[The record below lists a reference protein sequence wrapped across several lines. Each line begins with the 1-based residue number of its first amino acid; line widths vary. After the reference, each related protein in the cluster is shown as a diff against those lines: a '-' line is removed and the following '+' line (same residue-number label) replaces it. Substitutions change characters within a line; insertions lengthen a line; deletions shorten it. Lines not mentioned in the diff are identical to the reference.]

1 MEHTKFV
8 HLHTHSEYSLLD
20 GAAKVEALLE
30 RAHKLK
36 MPALAITD
44 HGNMF
49 GAIEF
54 YKYAYKIGVKPII
67 GCELYIAPASR
78 LDKNAQQGAITNY
91 HGVCLVK
98 NEEGYKNLMRLVS
111 IGYTEGFYYKP
122 RIDKEILRQ
131 YSKGLI
137 FLSGCIKGEIASLII
152 HGQDQEAR
160 RVAGEFQKMFGEGNF
175 YLELHSHG
183 IREEAIV
190 NQHLMGMS
198 IDLGIPLVAANDIHY
213 LLKED
218 ADAHDVLLCIQTN
231 KHVSD
236 TDRLRFSSNEFYLK
250 TYEEMNELFSQFP
263 EALSNTIEIAK
274 KCNLELEFGHIHIP
288 HYHTPED
295 IPLND
300 YLRQLCME
308 KLEERYPDVMED
320 VEFLPHAETRRT
332 RREERCPDVIED
344 VEPSPHP
351 SVGIPE
357 FQNSRI
363 AECVN
368 HLPSPHTSSGDEV
381 LSRLNHEIEV
391 ISKMKYSG
399 YFLIVWDLINYAKQK
414 GIPVGPGR
422 GSAAGSIVSYLLGI
436 TDIDPIRYNLLFERF
451 LNPERVSMPD
461 IDIDFCYERRDEV
474 IEYVTSK
481 YGKDRVAQI
490 ITFGSML
497 AKGVIRDVGRALDI
511 PYGEVDK
518 IAKLIPNEL
527 QITLT
532 ESIKRVPELTKIYEE
547 GGIKQRLIDTAL
559 KLEGLVR
566 HASTHAAGVVIAS
579 SPLTEFAPLYCDQKS
594 AGIITQYAKDE
605 IESIGLLKMDFLG
618 LKTLTLIRNIITIL
632 KEKNGINIDISSIP
646 LDDDKTFQLLCEGE
660 TIGVFQLESSGM
672 RELTRKLQPDV
683 FEDLIAL
690 VALYRPGPLNSGMVD
705 EFVQSKHGK
714 KIKYLHP
721 KLKHILE
728 ETYGVMVYQEQVMN
742 IAVVLGGFSM
752 AQADELRRAMSK
764 KVPEKMEKMSKLF
777 VEGAGHNGLF
787 PEMAAK
793 IFDLMA
799 KFAEYGFNKSHS
811 AAYAMI
817 AYQTAYL
824 KAHFSVEFM
833 AALLT
838 AELGNIDKISFYIAE
853 CKRMGISV
861 LPPDVNQSDLSFTPI
876 EKSIRFGLNG
886 IKNVGGIAILSILKA
901 REKEK
906 FKSIYDFCKRV
917 DSRTVNKR
925 VIESLI
931 NCGGF
936 DSIGAKRAQLAQ
948 VIDDAIK
955 VGSQKPN
962 IAMSMFEMFGN
973 NKDMEDEYEKL
984 PDIPEWPENV
994 LLKLEKELLGIYL
1007 TSHPL
1012 NQYEQGFKR
1021 YITCTISQ
1029 LKEHKNE
1036 EMVVIGGLISQLKKI
1051 ITKKSEKQMA
1061 FLTLEDM
1068 TDSIE
1073 VIFFPKVFEAAAD
1086 KIVLDEIVL
1095 IKGKLEVGEDKCKI
1109 LAEEIIEPS
1118 QAATLATSLHVRLMD
1133 DLDNSCLDSLKETLL
1148 QFKGVKPVYIH
1159 MPDENGNEAVILT
1172 GHNLRVTPSEELVS
1186 RIKVVIGKDEVWFG
1200 YNGVRE
1206 KT

>member
-67 GCELYIAPASR
+67 GCELYIAPSSR
-78 LDKNAQQGAITNY
+78 FDKNAQQGAITNY

-98 NEEGYKNLMRLVS
+98 NEEGYKNLMKLVS

-122 RIDKEILRQ
+122 RVDKEVLSQ

-137 FLSGCIKGEIASLII
+137 FLSGCIKGEIASLIL
-152 HGQDQEAR
+152 HGQDQSAR
-160 RVAGEFQKMFGEGNF
+160 DVAREFQKMFGEENF

-183 IREEAIV
+183 LREEAIA
-190 NQHLMGMS
+190 NQHLLGIS

-218 ADAHDVLLCIQTN
+218 AAAHDVLLCIQTN
-231 KHVSD
+231 KHVAD

-250 TYEEMNELFSQFP
+250 TYEEMHELFAQFP
-263 EALSNTIEIAK
+263 DALSNTIEIAK
-274 KCNLELEFGHIHIP
+274 RCNLELEFGHIHIP

-295 IPLND
+295 IPLDN
-300 YLRQLCME
+300 YLKKLCME
-308 KLEERYPDVMED
+308 RLEERYPEIANIDELTPHSSRED
-320 VEFLPHAETRRT
+320 DIL
-332 RREERCPDVIED
+332 
-344 VEPSPHP
+344 
-351 SVGIPE
+351 
-357 FQNSRI
+357 N
-363 AECVN
+363 
-368 HLPSPHTSSGDEV
+368 
-381 LSRLNHEIEV
+381 RLNHEIQV
-391 ISKMKYSG
+391 ISQMRYSG

-481 YGKDRVAQI
+481 YGKDMVAQI

-518 IAKLIPNEL
+518 IAKLIPAEL

-532 ESIKRVPELTKIYEE
+532 ESIKRVPELAKIYEE

-579 SPLTEFAPLYCDQKS
+579 SPLTEFTPLYCDQKS
-594 AGIITQYAKDE
+594 PGIITQYAKDE

-618 LKTLTLIRNIITIL
+618 LKTLTLIHNIITIL
-632 KEKNGINIDISSIP
+632 KEKNGIDIDISTIP
-646 LDDDKTFQLLCEGE
+646 LDDAKTFQLLSEGE

-705 EFVQSKHGK
+705 EFVYSKHGK

-752 AQADELRRAMSK
+752 AQADELRRAMAK

-777 VEGAGHNGLF
+777 VEGASNNGLF

-811 AAYAMI
+811 AAYALI

-824 KAHFSVEFM
+824 KAHFPVEFM

-838 AELGNIDKISFYIAE
+838 AELGNMDKISFYIAE
-853 CKRMGISV
+853 CKRMGIAV

-876 EKSIRFGLNG
+876 KDRIRFGLNG
-886 IKNVGGIAILSILKA
+886 IKNVGSTAIISIVTARKA
-901 REKEK
+901 EP
-906 FKSIYDFCKRV
+906 FKSIYDFCRRV

-955 VGSQKPN
+955 VGSQKVTKA
-962 IAMSMFEMFGN
+962 ISLFEMFG
-973 NKDMEDEYEKL
+973 
-984 PDIPEWPENV
+984 
-994 LLKLEKELLGIYL
+994 
-1007 TSHPL
+1007 
-1012 NQYEQGFKR
+1012 
-1021 YITCTISQ
+1021 
-1029 LKEHKNE
+1029 
-1036 EMVVIGGLISQLKKI
+1036 
-1051 ITKKSEKQMA
+1051 
-1061 FLTLEDM
+1061 
-1068 TDSIE
+1068 
-1073 VIFFPKVFEAAAD
+1073 
-1086 KIVLDEIVL
+1086 
-1095 IKGKLEVGEDKCKI
+1095 
-1109 LAEEIIEPS
+1109 
-1118 QAATLATSLHVRLMD
+1118 
-1133 DLDNSCLDSLKETLL
+1133 
-1148 QFKGVKPVYIH
+1148 
-1159 MPDENGNEAVILT
+1159 
-1172 GHNLRVTPSEELVS
+1172 
-1186 RIKVVIGKDEVWFG
+1186 
-1200 YNGVRE
+1200 
-1206 KT
+1206 

>member
-30 RAHKLK
+30 RAHKLR

-78 LDKNAQQGAITNY
+78 LDKNAPQGAITNY

-122 RIDKEILRQ
+122 RVDKEVLSR

-160 RVAGEFQKMFGEGNF
+160 RVAQEYQKMFGEGNF

-190 NQHLMGMS
+190 NQHLIGMS

-295 IPLND
+295 VPLND

-308 KLEERYPDVMED
+308 KLEERYPVVMD
-320 VEFLPHAETRRT
+320 IDLAPN
-332 RREERCPDVIED
+332 
-344 VEPSPHP
+344 PSK
-351 SVGIPE
+351 
-357 FQNSRI
+357 R
-363 AECVN
+363 
-368 HLPSPHTSSGDEV
+368 DEIMN
-381 LSRLNHEIEV
+381 RLNHEIEV

-436 TDIDPIRYNLLFERF
+436 TDIDPIAYNLLFERF

-532 ESIKRVPELTKIYEE
+532 ESIRRVPELTKIYEE

-579 SPLTEFAPLYCDQKS
+579 SPLTEFAPLYCDQTS
-594 AGIITQYAKDE
+594 YYFGQSRGY
-605 IESIGLLKMDFLG
+605 G
-618 LKTLTLIRNIITIL
+618 
-632 KEKNGINIDISSIP
+632 
-646 LDDDKTFQLLCEGE
+646 
-660 TIGVFQLESSGM
+660 
-672 RELTRKLQPDV
+672 
-683 FEDLIAL
+683 
-690 VALYRPGPLNSGMVD
+690 LNSL
-705 EFVQSKHGK
+705 
-714 KIKYLHP
+714 KY
-721 KLKHILE
+721 
-728 ETYGVMVYQEQVMN
+728 
-742 IAVVLGGFSM
+742 
-752 AQADELRRAMSK
+752 
-764 KVPEKMEKMSKLF
+764 
-777 VEGAGHNGLF
+777 
-787 PEMAAK
+787 
-793 IFDLMA
+793 
-799 KFAEYGFNKSHS
+799 
-811 AAYAMI
+811 
-817 AYQTAYL
+817 
-824 KAHFSVEFM
+824 
-833 AALLT
+833 
-838 AELGNIDKISFYIAE
+838 
-853 CKRMGISV
+853 C
-861 LPPDVNQSDLSFTPI
+861 
-876 EKSIRFGLNG
+876 
-886 IKNVGGIAILSILKA
+886 
-901 REKEK
+901 
-906 FKSIYDFCKRV
+906 
-917 DSRTVNKR
+917 
-925 VIESLI
+925 
-931 NCGGF
+931 
-936 DSIGAKRAQLAQ
+936 
-948 VIDDAIK
+948 
-955 VGSQKPN
+955 
-962 IAMSMFEMFGN
+962 
-973 NKDMEDEYEKL
+973 
-984 PDIPEWPENV
+984 
-994 LLKLEKELLGIYL
+994 
-1007 TSHPL
+1007 
-1012 NQYEQGFKR
+1012 
-1021 YITCTISQ
+1021 
-1029 LKEHKNE
+1029 
-1036 EMVVIGGLISQLKKI
+1036 
-1051 ITKKSEKQMA
+1051 
-1061 FLTLEDM
+1061 
-1068 TDSIE
+1068 
-1073 VIFFPKVFEAAAD
+1073 
-1086 KIVLDEIVL
+1086 
-1095 IKGKLEVGEDKCKI
+1095 GKL
-1109 LAEEIIEPS
+1109 
-1118 QAATLATSLHVRLMD
+1118 
-1133 DLDNSCLDSLKETLL
+1133 
-1148 QFKGVKPVYIH
+1148 
-1159 MPDENGNEAVILT
+1159 
-1172 GHNLRVTPSEELVS
+1172 
-1186 RIKVVIGKDEVWFG
+1186 
-1200 YNGVRE
+1200 
-1206 KT
+1206 

>member
-54 YKYAYKIGVKPII
+54 YRYAYKIGVKPII
-67 GCELYIAPASR
+67 GCELYIAPSSR
-78 LDKNAQQGAITNY
+78 LDKNAHQGTVTNY

-98 NEEGYKNLMRLVS
+98 NEEGYKNLMKLVS

-122 RIDKEILRQ
+122 RVDKEVLSQ

-137 FLSGCIKGEIASLII
+137 FLSGCIKGEIASLIL
-152 HGQDQEAR
+152 HGQDKEAR
-160 RVAGEFQKMFGEGNF
+160 DVARGFQKMFGEDNF
-175 YLELHSHG
+175 YFELHSHG
-183 IREEAIV
+183 MREEAIV
-190 NQHLMGMS
+190 NQHLLGIS

-218 ADAHDVLLCIQTN
+218 AVAHDVLLCIQTN

-250 TYEEMNELFSQFP
+250 TYEEMHELFSQFP
-263 EALSNTIEIAK
+263 DAISNTIEIAK
-274 KCNLELEFGHIHIP
+274 RCNLELDFGHIHIP
-288 HYHTPED
+288 HYHTPEE
-295 IPLND
+295 IPLDD

-308 KLEERYPDVMED
+308 RLEERYPGITDVDE
-320 VEFLPHAETRRT
+320 LTP
-332 RREERCPDVIED
+332 
-344 VEPSPHP
+344 
-351 SVGIPE
+351 
-357 FQNSRI
+357 Q
-363 AECVN
+363 
-368 HLPSPHTSSGDEV
+368 SSKSDEI
-381 LSRLNHEIEV
+381 LSRLNHEIQV
-391 ISKMKYSG
+391 ISQMRYSG

-532 ESIKRVPELTKIYEE
+532 ESIKRVPELAAIYEE
-547 GGIKQRLIDTAL
+547 GGIKQRLVDTAL

-594 AGIITQYAKDE
+594 PGIITQYAKDE

-618 LKTLTLIRNIITIL
+618 LKTLTLIRNITTIL
-632 KEKNGINIDISSIP
+632 KEKNGIDIDISKIP
-646 LDDDKTFQLLCEGE
+646 LDDAKTFQLLSDGE

-714 KIKYLHP
+714 KIKYLHS

-752 AQADELRRAMSK
+752 AQADELRRAMAK

-777 VEGAGHNGLF
+777 IEGASNNGLF

-811 AAYAMI
+811 AAYALI

-824 KAHFSVEFM
+824 KAHFPVEFM

-838 AELGNIDKISFYIAE
+838 AELGNMDKISFYIAE
-853 CKRMGISV
+853 CKRMNIAV

-876 EKSIRFGLNG
+876 KDFFRIRFGLNG
-886 IKNVGGIAILSILKA
+886 IKNVGSTAILSIVKA
-901 REKEK
+901 REAEP
-906 FKSIYDFCKRV
+906 FKSIYDFCRRV

-955 VGSQKPN
+955 VGSQK
-962 IAMSMFEMFGN
+962 ISKAISLFEMFGQN
-973 NKDMEDEYEKL
+973 NDMEAEYEKL

-994 LLKLEKELLGIYL
+994 LLKLEKELLGIYV

-1012 NQYEQGFKR
+1012 NQYEQEFKR
-1021 YITCTISQ
+1021 YTTCPISELKEHKDGEIVIIGGMISQ
-1029 LKEHKNE
+1029 LKR
-1036 EMVVIGGLISQLKKI
+1036 IT
-1051 ITKKSEKQMA
+1051 TKKSEKQMA
-1061 FLTLEDM
+1061 FITLEDM
-1068 TDSIE
+1068 ADNIE
-1073 VIFFPKVFEAAAD
+1073 VVFFPKAFEIAANQ
-1086 KIVLDEIVL
+1086 IIMDEIVL
-1095 IKGKLEVGEDKCKI
+1095 IKGKLEAGEDKCKI
-1109 LAEEIIEPS
+1109 LAEEVIEPS
-1118 QAATLATSLHVRLMD
+1118 QAATLATSLHVRLKD
-1133 DLDNSCLDSLKETLL
+1133 DVDNSCLNTLKEILL
-1148 QFKGVKPVYIH
+1148 QFRGIKPVYLH
-1159 MPDENGNEAVILT
+1159 LPDKDGDETVILT
-1172 GHNLRVTPSEELVS
+1172 GHNFRITPTDEL
-1186 RIKVVIGKDEVWFG
+1186 INQIETITGKDAAWFG
-1200 YNGVRE
+1200 YNGIKE
-1206 KT
+1206 KG

>member
-78 LDKNAQQGAITNY
+78 FDRNAQQGAVTNY

-98 NEEGYKNLMRLVS
+98 NEEGYKNLMKLVS

-122 RIDKEILRQ
+122 RIDKEVLSQ

-137 FLSGCIKGEIASLII
+137 FMSGCIKGEISSLIL
-152 HGQDQEAR
+152 HGQDNDAR
-160 RVAGEFQKMFGEGNF
+160 IVAREYQKMFGEGNF

-183 IREEAIV
+183 LREEAVV
-190 NQHLMGMS
+190 NQHLLGMS
-198 IDLGIPLVAANDIHY
+198 IDLGIPLAAANDIHY

-218 ADAHDVLLCIQTN
+218 ASAHDVLLCIQTN
-231 KHVSD
+231 KHVAD

-263 EALSNTIEIAK
+263 EAISNTIEIAK

-308 KLEERYPDVMED
+308 RLEERYPGIVNID
-320 VEFLPHAETRRT
+320 
-332 RREERCPDVIED
+332 
-344 VEPSPHP
+344 EPSPDDVP
-351 SVGIPE
+351 
-357 FQNSRI
+357 Q
-363 AECVN
+363 A
-368 HLPSPHTSSGDEV
+368 SSLKKDNEI
-381 LSRLNHEIEV
+381 LNRLNHELQI
-391 ISKMKYSG
+391 ISQMRYPG

-532 ESIKRVPELTKIYEE
+532 ESIKRVPELAQIYEE
-547 GGIKQRLIDTAL
+547 GGIKQRLIETAL

-566 HASTHAAGVVIAS
+566 HASTHAAGVVIAG

-594 AGIITQYAKDE
+594 PGIITQYAKDE

-632 KEKNGINIDISSIP
+632 KEKKGIDIDISKIP
-646 LDDDKTFQLLCEGE
+646 LDDTKTFQLLCVGE

-742 IAVVLGGFSM
+742 IAVVLGGFSL

-764 KVPEKMEKMSKLF
+764 KVPEKMEKMKKLF
-777 VEGAGHNGLF
+777 VEGASNNGLF
-787 PEMAAK
+787 PEMATK

-811 AAYAMI
+811 AAYALI

-824 KAHFSVEFM
+824 KAHFPVEFM

-853 CKRMGISV
+853 CKRMGIAV

-876 EKSIRFGLNG
+876 KESIRFGLNG
-886 IKNVGGIAILSILKA
+886 IKNVGSIAILSIIKA
-901 REKEK
+901 REVEP

-936 DSIGAKRAQLAQ
+936 DSIGAKRSQLAQ
-948 VIDDAIK
+948 VVDDAIK
-955 VGSQKPN
+955 VGSQKVSK
-962 IAMSMFEMFGN
+962 AMSLFEMFGQDKN
-973 NKDMEDEYEKL
+973 MNEEYEKL
-984 PDIPEWPENV
+984 PDIPEWPENA

-1012 NQYEQGFKR
+1012 NQYEQEFKR
-1021 YITCTISQ
+1021 YTTCTISG
-1029 LKEHKNE
+1029 LKEQKDGE
-1036 EMVVIGGLISQLKKI
+1036 IVVIGGMISQLKKI

-1061 FLTLEDM
+1061 FITLEDM
-1068 TDSIE
+1068 DDSIE
-1073 VIFFPKVFEAAAD
+1073 VIFFPKVFESAASQIA
-1086 KIVLDEIVL
+1086 LDEIVL
-1095 IKGKLEVGEDKCKI
+1095 IKGKLEIGEDKCKI

-1118 QAATLATSLHVRLMD
+1118 QAATLATSLHVRLKDNLD
-1133 DLDNSCLDSLKETLL
+1133 DSCLNLLKETLL
-1148 QFKGVKPVYIH
+1148 RFKGVKPVYLH
-1159 MPDENGNEAVILT
+1159 MPDEDENETMILT
-1172 GHNLRVTPSEELVS
+1172 GHNLRVTPSEELVDQ
-1186 RIKVVIGKDEVWFG
+1186 IEIVTGKDAAWFG
-1200 YNGVRE
+1200 YNGIKE
-1206 KT
+1206 KM

>member
-67 GCELYIAPASR
+67 GCELYIAPVSR
-78 LDKNAQQGAITNY
+78 FDKNAQQGAVTNY

-98 NEEGYKNLMRLVS
+98 NEEGYKNLMKLVS

-122 RIDKEILRQ
+122 RVDKEVLSQ
-131 YSKGLI
+131 HSKGLI
-137 FLSGCIKGEIASLII
+137 FMSGCIKGEIASLILR
-152 HGQDQEAR
+152 GQDNDAR
-160 RVAGEFQKMFGEGNF
+160 DVAREFQKMFGEGNF

-183 IREEAIV
+183 MREEAIV
-190 NQHLMGMS
+190 NQHLLGIS
-198 IDLGIPLVAANDIHY
+198 IDLGIPLAAANDIHY
-213 LLKED
+213 LFKED
-218 ADAHDVLLCIQTN
+218 AAAHDVLLCIQTN

-250 TYEEMNELFSQFP
+250 TYEEMHELFSQFP

-288 HYHTPED
+288 HYHTPDD

-308 KLEERYPDVMED
+308 QLEKRYPEIMNID
-320 VEFLPHAETRRT
+320 
-332 RREERCPDVIED
+332 
-344 VEPSPHP
+344 EPSPNP
-351 SVGIPE
+351 SKDNEI
-357 FQNSRI
+357 
-363 AECVN
+363 
-368 HLPSPHTSSGDEV
+368 
-381 LSRLNHEIEV
+381 LSRLNHELQV
-391 ISKMKYSG
+391 ISQMKYSG

-436 TDIDPIRYNLLFERF
+436 TDIDPIAYNLLFERF

-532 ESIKRVPELTKIYEE
+532 ESIKRVPELAKIYEE

-579 SPLTEFAPLYCDQKS
+579 SPLTEFTPLYSDQKS
-594 AGIITQYAKDE
+594 PGIITQYAKDE

-618 LKTLTLIRNIITIL
+618 LKTLTLIRNIITTL
-632 KEKNGINIDISSIP
+632 KKKKGIDIDISSIP
-646 LDDDKTFQLLCEGE
+646 LDDTKTFQLLCEGE

-721 KLKHILE
+721 KLKPILE

-742 IAVVLGGFSM
+742 IAVVLGGFSL

-777 VEGAGHNGLF
+777 VEGASNNGLF
-787 PEMAAK
+787 PEMATK

-824 KAHFSVEFM
+824 KAHFPVEFM
-833 AALLT
+833 AALLS
-838 AELGNIDKISFYIAE
+838 AEFGNTDKISFYIAE

-876 EKSIRFGLNG
+876 KESIRFGLNG
-886 IKNVGGIAILSILKA
+886 IKNVGSVAILSILKA
-901 REKEK
+901 REAEP
-906 FKSIYDFCKRV
+906 FRSIYDFCRRV

-955 VGSQKPN
+955 VGSQKTN
-962 IAMSMFEMFGN
+962 KTISLFEMFGQG
-973 NKDMEDEYEKL
+973 KDMEDEYEKL

-1007 TSHPL
+1007 TNHPL
-1012 NQYEQGFKR
+1012 NQYEQEFKR
-1021 YITCTISQ
+1021 YTTCTISE
-1029 LKEHKNE
+1029 LKERKDGE
-1036 EMVVIGGLISQLKKI
+1036 VVVIGGMISQLKKI
-1051 ITKKSEKQMA
+1051 MTKKSEKQMA
-1061 FLTLEDM
+1061 FITLEDM
-1068 TDSIE
+1068 VDSIE
-1073 VIFFPKVFEAAAD
+1073 VIFFPKVFETAASQIA
-1086 KIVLDEIVL
+1086 LDEIVL
-1095 IKGKLEVGEDKCKI
+1095 IKGKLDAGEDKYKI

-1118 QAATLATSLHVRLMD
+1118 QAATLATSLHVRIKD
-1133 DLDNSCLDSLKETLL
+1133 DVNDSCLNLLKETLL
-1148 QFKGVKPVYIH
+1148 RFKGVKPVYIH
-1159 MPDENGNEAVILT
+1159 MPDENGNETMILT
-1172 GHNLRVTPSEELVS
+1172 GHNLRITPSEELIGQIEMVT
-1186 RIKVVIGKDEVWFG
+1186 GKDAAWFG
-1200 YNGVRE
+1200 YNGVKERV
-1206 KT
+1206 